1 MSASTIHEYAFNQ
14 QTAESAGDLFPP
26 QIAEDSWI
34 AYHGTS
40 AIYEHSI
47 DSEGIQPR
55 SSGASSELVESVKE
69 LYRTMCW
76 WGEDTGGYG
85 VLYAFVPHSQ
95 WHDRPVFLAESSYR
109 ALLYATSDFAGGEIA
124 RGVRRAIA
132 DLQRY
137 VGDSEVRQRHAEWLA
152 NYSEPKSS
160 FLLPWLQNEV
170 EGLKE
175 RASHCIVPNAEGVVY
190 AVRFSAGDLPH
201 LRLHKSAGLMA
212 LRAIPPSQLV
222 AKVRIPA
229 SMYGVTW
236 WRTTVEL
243 RRRWHDGDSGSWR
256 RLSRLS

>member
-85 VLYAFVPHSQ
+85 VFYAFVPHSQ

-109 ALLYATSDFAGGEIA
+109 ALLYATSDFAGGERSRGASAERLQTFNGTSEIA
-124 RGVRRAIA
+124 RFASVTRNGSRITQDRSPHFCCLGYRTKWRDSKNERRT
-132 DLQRY
+132 
-137 VGDSEVRQRHAEWLA
+137 
-152 NYSEPKSS
+152 
-160 FLLPWLQNEV
+160 
-170 EGLKE
+170 
-175 RASHCIVPNAEGVVY
+175 
-190 AVRFSAGDLPH
+190 
-201 LRLHKSAGLMA
+201 A
-212 LRAIPPSQLV
+212 LFRMRKAWSTP
-222 AKVRIPA
+222 
-229 SMYGVTW
+229 
-236 WRTTVEL
+236 
-243 RRRWHDGDSGSWR
+243 
-256 RLSRLS
+256 